1 MSSHDPLEWLMK
13 ADPATLTYLHK
24 ANMLFKIYNYNDFEK
39 EGRNVEKVSR
49 KLYKLIRKEK
59 DEYLYDLSL
68 NNIRDIVK
76 ETFDC
81 WNEVDR
87 RNE

>member
-1 MSSHDPLEWLMK
+1 ME
-13 ADPATLTYLHK
+13 ADEATLTYLHK
-24 ANMLFKIYNYNDFEK
+24 ANMLFKIYQYNDFEK
-39 EGRNVEKVSR
+39 EGRNVKKVSR

-59 DEYLYDLSL
+59 NEYLYDLSL

-81 WNEVDR
+81 WNEADKR
-87 RNE
+87 KE